1 MQKEV
6 ITKNINGINRCLE
19 VEVDNDISKVNCI
32 EEGKVQLIITIP
44 EDVINLDVVKFRKRK
59 YAPIFDFF
67 LENGIKNLKYSE
79 IDSMINNNQHR
90 GVKCEYEMVFYNEN
104 GVNIS
109 VDKTYSF
116 YRNKIHAFFSKKIND
131 VYFRFI
137 RSDIEIMTYEELNCL
152 SQDDAFLHPELWG
165 RTIQAEHKVNK
176 YGESQ
181 YKITIGEV
189 TYTLTKES
197 YERINS
203 LQYLNKRKFFE
214 DGNTLFDMTAEQSK
228 LMAKKNLLK
237 GEENFIKY
245 IDWDGTIYV

>member
-6 ITKNINGINRCLE
+6 ITKNNNGINRCLE
-19 VEVDNDISKVNCI
+19 VEVDNDISIVNCI
-32 EEGKVQLIITIP
+32 EEGRVQLIITIP
-44 EDVINLDVVKFRKRK
+44 EDVINLDAVKFKKRK
-59 YAPIFDFF
+59 YAPVFDFF

-104 GVNIS
+104 GVSIS

-116 YRNKIHAFFSKKIND
+116 YRRKLCAFFSKKIND
-131 VYFRFI
+131 VYFKFI

-152 SQDDAFLHPELWG
+152 SPNDAFLHPELWK
-165 RTIQAEHKVNK
+165 RIIQFENAVNK
-176 YGESQ
+176 YGEYQ
-181 YKITIGEV
+181 YKITVGEV
-189 TYTLTKES
+189 TYTLTKDS
-197 YERINS
+197 YERISS
-203 LQYLNKRKFFE
+203 LQYLNMRNFFK

-228 LMAKKNLLK
+228 IMAKKNLLK

>member
-1 MQKEV
+1 
-6 ITKNINGINRCLE
+6 
-19 VEVDNDISKVNCI
+19 
-32 EEGKVQLIITIP
+32 
-44 EDVINLDVVKFRKRK
+44 
-59 YAPIFDFF
+59 
-67 LENGIKNLKYSE
+67 
-79 IDSMINNNQHR
+79 
-90 GVKCEYEMVFYNEN
+90 MVFYNEN

-116 YRNKIHAFFSKKIND
+116 YRNKIKAIFSKKIND

-152 SQDDAFLHPELWG
+152 SQDDAFLHPELW
-165 RTIQAEHKVNK
+165 RRIIQFENHVNK

-181 YKITIGEV
+181 YKVTVGEV
-189 TYTLTKES
+189 TYTLTKDS